1 MGRTLAIFV
10 LRNRGKLL
18 ILILIILAVIIYT
31 RISLYTI
38 QPMGV
43 VPNGVTLV
51 LWRDPGKPFFDS
63 ADATCLRAEGT
74 VTLLCRGSAISQAL
88 NSRPL
93 LLLPYWDWAYLQST
107 GGRTISY

>member
-1 MGRTLAIFV
+1 MVRTLAVFV

-18 ILILIILAVIIYT
+18 ILILILLAVILYA

-43 VPNGVTLV
+43 VPGGVTLV
-51 LWRDPGKPFFDS
+51 FFREPGKPFFDS

-74 VTLLCRGSAISQAL
+74 VTLLCRGNAISDAL
-88 NSRPL
+88 SSASL
-93 LLLPYWDWAYLQST
+93 LRLPYWEWAYLQST
-107 GGRTISY
+107 GGRTINY

>member
-1 MGRTLAIFV
+1 VGRTLAIFV

-18 ILILIILAVIIYT
+18 VLILITLAVIVYT
-31 RISLYTI
+31 RISLYII

-43 VPNGVTLV
+43 VPGGVTLV
-51 LWRDPGKPFFDS
+51 VWRDPAKPFFDS
-63 ADATCLRAEGT
+63 ADATCLRSEGT
-74 VTLLCRGSAISQAL
+74 VTLLCRGNAIHDAL

-93 LLLPYWDWAYLQST
+93 LRLPYWDWAYLQST

>member
-1 MGRTLAIFV
+1 MGRTLAVFV

-18 ILILIILAVIIYT
+18 ILILVILFVIIYT

-43 VPNGVTLV
+43 VPDGVTLV
-51 LWRDPGKPFFDS
+51 VWRDPGKPFFDS

-74 VTLLCRGSAISQAL
+74 VTLLCRGGAISDAL
-88 NSRPL
+88 NGQHL
-93 LLLPYWDWAYLQST
+93 LSLPFWNWAYLQST